1 MQRLCTL
8 AAMAVLLLGVSRA
21 SAQSA
26 LFDFEDGTD
35 QGWGDGFGND
45 ASHDFP
51 IDFIGGSNR
60 MAVLRDGGFQEAGRE
75 TSNPGEDVYQ
85 ALLAAS
91 ANEAGY
97 VLSYDWYVDT
107 SAGGFGSF
115 LQIGTYMNTGSG
127 YYAQHEKE
135 VELDGTQ
142 LASGGVFSGTV
153 SQTFAEKGYD
163 IPAGETFFRPGLIL
177 NGDGADAVVHFD
189 NICIEPVVPEPASL
203 VLLGLALPACVMGG
217 RRRR

>member
-26 LFDFEDGTD
+26 LFDFEGGSD
-35 QGWGDGFGND
+35 QGWGTGFGND
-45 ASHDFP
+45 ASKDFP
-51 IDFIGGSNR
+51 IVFIGGSNR
-60 MAVLRDGGFQEAGRE
+60 MEVGLGGFQVAGRE

-97 VLSYDWYVDT
+97 TLSYDWYVDT
-107 SAGGFGSF
+107 SAGGFGTY
-115 LQIGTYMNTGSG
+115 LQIGTFMNTGSG

-142 LASGGVFSGTV
+142 LVSGGVFSGTV

-163 IPAGETFFRPGLIL
+163 IPSGETFFRPGLIM
-177 NGDGADAVVHFD
+177 NGDGTNTLVHFD
-189 NICIEPVVPEPASL
+189 NICIEPAVPEPASL
-203 VLLGLALPACVMGG
+203 VLLGLALPAFFIGS